1 MKVIRQGLFETN
13 SSSEHSLSIMKETVY
28 EAWKNDRV
36 AVMFKFDEDDN
47 SDRGGDSDGYLS
59 TWGNFSAFSLKVS
72 TCPIQKKLEE
82 NMKILGNWV
91 KEKEKEENGWWI
103 SNFKALI
110 DEYEKT
116 EVFTDEMYK
125 IFPYLYYSREEY
137 KEMLLRDDC
146 ESPFFYR
153 GEGVVVIGHYFHS

>member
-1 MKVIRQGLFETN
+1 MKQTRQGLFETN
-13 SSSEHSLSIMKETVY
+13 SSSEHALSIMKEVDY
-28 EAWKNDRV
+28 EAWKNDEI
-36 AVMFKFDEDDN
+36 AVMFDFDDDFD
-47 SDRGGDSDGYLS
+47 SDGGDSDGYLS
-59 TWGNFSAFSLKVS
+59 TWGNFSVCSLKIS

-82 NMKILGNWV
+82 NMKILRDWV
-91 KEKEKEENGWWI
+91 KEEEKGGWI
-103 SNFKALI
+103 SKNHPNFKALV

-137 KEMLLRDDC
+137 KEMLLRGDC

>member
-1 MKVIRQGLFETN
+1 MKQIRRGLFETN
-13 SSSEHSLSIMKETVY
+13 SSSEHSLSIMREDVY
-28 EAWKNDRV
+28 EAWKNDEI
-36 AVMFKFDEDDN
+36 AVMFKFDEDD
-47 SDRGGDSDGYLS
+47 DIDGGDSDGFLS
-59 TWGNFSAFSLKVS
+59 TWGNFSTYSLKIS

-82 NMKILGNWV
+82 NMKILRDWI
-91 KEKEKEENGWWI
+91 KEVEKDGGWWI
-103 SNFKALI
+103 SNYKALI
-110 DEYEKT
+110 DEYERT

-137 KEMLLRDDC
+137 KEMLLRGNC

>member
-1 MKVIRQGLFETN
+1 MARSVRQGLFETN
-13 SSSEHSLSIMKETVY
+13 SSSEHSLSIMKEADY
-28 EAWKNDRV
+28 EDWKNDEI
-36 AVMFKFDEDDN
+36 AVMFVEDSYD
-47 SDRGGDSDGYLS
+47 SDGGDSDGYLS
-59 TWGNFSAFSLKVS
+59 TWGNFSTHSLKVS
-72 TCPIQKKLEE
+72 TCPIQKKLDE
-82 NMKILGNWV
+82 NMKILRDWI
-91 KEKEKEENGWWI
+91 KEEEEDGWI
-103 SNFKALI
+103 SKYNPNFKALV

-125 IFPYLYYSREEY
+125 IFPDLYYSREEY

>member
-1 MKVIRQGLFETN
+1 MKQIRQGLFETN
-13 SSSEHSLSIMKETVY
+13 SSSEHSLSIMKEADY
-28 EAWKNDRV
+28 EDWKNDEV
-36 AVMFKFDEDDN
+36 AVMFNFDDDFD
-47 SDRGGDSDGYLS
+47 SDGGDTDGYLS
-59 TWGNFSAFSLKVS
+59 TWGNFSTHSLKVS

-82 NMKILGNWV
+82 NMKILRDWV
-91 KEKEKEENGWWI
+91 KEAEEDEWI
-103 SNFKALI
+103 PMRYPNFKALV

-116 EVFTDEMYK
+116 GVFTDEMYK
-125 IFPYLYYSREEY
+125 IFPNLYYSREEY

>member
-1 MKVIRQGLFETN
+1 MKQIRTGLFETN
-13 SSSEHSLSIMKETVY
+13 SSSEHSLSIMKEADY
-28 EAWKNDRV
+28 EAWKNDEI
-36 AVMFKFDEDDN
+36 AVTFNFDYDFD
-47 SDRGGDSDGYLS
+47 SDGGDSDGFLS
-59 TWGNFSAFSLKVS
+59 TWGNFSIHSLKVS

-82 NMKILGNWV
+82 NMKILRAWV
-91 KEKEKEENGWWI
+91 KEEEEDGWI
-103 SNFKALI
+103 SQNHPNFKALV

-116 EVFTDEMYK
+116 GVFTDEMYK

-153 GEGVVVIGHYFHS
+153 GEGVVVIGRYFHS

>member
-1 MKVIRQGLFETN
+1 MKQKRRGLFETN
-13 SSSEHSLSIMKETVY
+13 SSSEHSLSIMKEADY

-36 AVMFKFDEDDN
+36 AVMFSFDDDL
-47 SDRGGDSDGYLS
+47 DDDGGDSDGYLS
-59 TWGNFSAFSLKVS
+59 TWGNFSTHSLKVS

-82 NMKILGNWV
+82 NMKILRDWV
-91 KEKEKEENGWWI
+91 KEEEKGGWI
-103 SNFKALI
+103 SKSHPNFKALVE
-110 DEYEKT
+110 EYEKT

-153 GEGVVVIGHYFHS
+153 GEGVVVIGHYYHS

>member
-1 MKVIRQGLFETN
+1 MKQTRTGLFETN
-13 SSSEHSLSIMKETVY
+13 SSSEHSLSIMKEADY
-28 EAWKNDRV
+28 EAWKNDEI
-36 AVMFKFDEDDN
+36 AVMFTFDEAVD
-47 SDRGGDSDGYLS
+47 SDGGDSDGFLA
-59 TWGNFSAFSLKVS
+59 TWGNFSAHSLKIS
-72 TCPIQKKLEE
+72 TCPIHKKLEE
-82 NMKILGNWV
+82 NMKILRDWV
-91 KEKEKEENGWWI
+91 KEEEEDGWI
-103 SNFKALI
+103 SKSHPNFKALV

-153 GEGVVVIGHYFHS
+153 GEGVVVIGHYYHS

>member
-1 MKVIRQGLFETN
+1 MKQIRQGLFETN
-13 SSSEHSLSIMKETVY
+13 SSSEHSLSIMKEADY
-28 EAWKNDRV
+28 EAWKNDEI
-36 AVMFKFDEDDN
+36 AVMFNFDED
-47 SDRGGDSDGYLS
+47 SDSDGGDSDGFLG
-59 TWGNFSAFSLKVS
+59 TWGNFSAHSLKIS

-82 NMKILGNWV
+82 NMKILRDWV
-91 KEKEKEENGWWI
+91 KEEEEDGWI
-103 SNFKALI
+103 SKSHSNFKALV

>member
-1 MKVIRQGLFETN
+1 MKQIRQGLFETN
-13 SSSEHSLSIMKETVY
+13 SSSEHSLSIMKEADY
-28 EAWKNDRV
+28 EDWKNDEI
-36 AVMFKFDEDDN
+36 AVMFNFGDDFDSN
-47 SDRGGDSDGYLS
+47 GGDSDGYLS
-59 TWGNFSAFSLKVS
+59 TWGNFSTHSLKVS
-72 TCPIQKKLEE
+72 TCPIQKKLDE
-82 NMKILGNWV
+82 NMKILRDWI
-91 KEKEKEENGWWI
+91 KEEEEDGWI
-103 SNFKALI
+103 SKYNPNFKALV

-125 IFPYLYYSREEY
+125 IFPDLYYSREEY

>member
-1 MKVIRQGLFETN
+1 MKQIRQGLFETN
-13 SSSEHSLSIMKETVY
+13 SSSEHSLSIMKEADY
-28 EAWKNDRV
+28 EAWKNDEV
-36 AVMFKFDEDDN
+36 AVMFIEDSYD
-47 SDRGGDSDGYLS
+47 SDGGDFDGYLS
-59 TWGNFSAFSLKVS
+59 TWGNFSTHSLKIS

-82 NMKILGNWV
+82 NMKILRDWI
-91 KEKEKEENGWWI
+91 KEEEEDGWI
-103 SNFKALI
+103 SKYHPNFKALV

-125 IFPYLYYSREEY
+125 IFPDLYYSREEY